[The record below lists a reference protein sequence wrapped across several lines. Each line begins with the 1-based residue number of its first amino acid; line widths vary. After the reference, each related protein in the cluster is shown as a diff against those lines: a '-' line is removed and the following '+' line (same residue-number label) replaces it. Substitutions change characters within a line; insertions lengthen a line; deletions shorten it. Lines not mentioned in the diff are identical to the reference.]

1 MSRVRVRGVKSYF
14 EPKSDR
20 VYSYHRKTGIRLKA
34 PKGSPEFFAE
44 LAAAEATLK
53 PPPVGKPGSLA
64 LVIAEYKTSIEFQDL
79 RPNTRSEYD
88 RILNMLAPLGGLV
101 MVDVKSADIVRIRDN
116 LVKRRNRSAANKAMA
131 LLSILFSYGV
141 ERGYA
146 DSNPVKGV
154 KKVRRKSG
162 SDQKNRAWTKA
173 ELDTVI
179 ARAPAH
185 IALPLM
191 IGRWTGL
198 RESDVLDLRLAEF
211 DGMIIRRKTLKRGV
225 WVTLPVAEPLRKAIE
240 SRPECAAQTI
250 CINSRGAAWTT
261 DGFKTSLFK
270 LIRKLETEG
279 AITKG
284 LTFHGLRH
292 TVATELRELGFDTRT
307 IADML
312 GQKSESMAMHYS
324 QGADLQEKLKPAIEK
339 MEIAE
344 KTRTELSRKSGKS
357 V

>member
-1 MSRVRVRGVKSYF
+1 MG
-14 EPKSDR
+14 
-20 VYSYHRKTGIRLKA
+20 T
-34 PKGSPEFFAE
+34 PEFFAE

-53 PPPVGKPGSLA
+53 PRPTGKPGSLA
-64 LVIAEYKTSIEFQDL
+64 LVIAEYKTSTEFQDL

-88 RILNMLAPLGGLV
+88 RILNLLAPLGGPP
-101 MVDVKSADIVRIRDN
+101 MVEVKSADIVRIRDN

-131 LLSILFSYGV
+131 MLSILFSYAV

-162 SDQKNRAWTKA
+162 SDRKNRPWTKA

-179 ARAPAH
+179 AQAPEH
-185 IALPLM
+185 IALPLR

-198 RESDVLDLRLAEF
+198 RESDVLDLRVGEF
-211 DGMIIRRKTLKRGV
+211 EENVIRRKTLKRGV
-225 WVTLPVAEPLRKAIE
+225 WVTLPVAEPLKIAIE
-240 SRPECAAQTI
+240 SRPVSAAATI
-250 CINSRGAAWTT
+250 CTNSRGATWTT

-270 LIRKLETEG
+270 LIQKLENNG
-279 AITKG
+279 AIAKG

-312 GQKSESMAMHYS
+312 GQRSESMAMHYS

-344 KTRTELSRKSGKS
+344 KTRTQLSRKAGKS